1 MALGALPSVAAAI
14 AGSRRTDAATT
25 IVGLT
30 GGVAAGKTTIADELA
45 RLLTDDHGMTTSV
58 VSTDGFLFPNARLA
72 TMGILDRK
80 GFPESY
86 DIDAVHRFLDDV
98 RAGRTAT
105 VPVYDHLVYDIV
117 DDETT
122 VERVDV
128 LVFEGVNAL
137 RFGDRLDHTIYLHA
151 EEPDLREWFT
161 VRAFGLREAA
171 RHTPSPFFGPWID
184 ASDDDFRSMAT
195 AAWDLVNRPNLIECI
210 EPMRATA
217 DMVIVK
223 AGDHT
228 ITSVEFRTGVDV
240 DGRG

>member
-1 MALGALPSVAAAI
+1 MAPGALSPVASSI

-45 RLLTDDHGMTTSV
+45 RLLEDEHGLSAVV
-58 VSTDGFLFPNARLA
+58 VSTDGFLFPTARLA
-72 TMGILDRK
+72 AMGILDRK

-86 DIDAVHRFLDDV
+86 DVDAVHRFLDDV

-117 DDETT
+117 DAETS

-128 LVFEGVNAL
+128 LLFEGVNAL
-137 RFGDRLDHTIYLHA
+137 RFGDRLDRTIYLHA
-151 EEPDLREWFT
+151 EEPHLRDWFT
-161 VRAFGLREAA
+161 VRAFGFREAA
-171 RHTPSPFFGPWID
+171 RHSHSPFFEPWID
-184 ASDDDFRSMAT
+184 ASDDDFRSMAD
-195 AAWDLVNRPNLIECI
+195 AAWDLVNRPNLVECI
-210 EPMRATA
+210 EPMRDTA
-217 DMVIVK
+217 DIVIVK

-228 ITSVEFRTGVDV
+228 ITAIEYRREAED
-240 DGRG
+240 DG